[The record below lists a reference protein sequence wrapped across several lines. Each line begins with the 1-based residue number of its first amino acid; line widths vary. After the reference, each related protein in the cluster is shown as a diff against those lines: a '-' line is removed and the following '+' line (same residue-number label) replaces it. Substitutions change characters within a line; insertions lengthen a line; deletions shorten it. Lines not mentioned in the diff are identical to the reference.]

1 MFLDFDRFKTIND
14 SLGHGAGDELLKTAA
29 ERLRRCLRPDDF
41 VARLG
46 GDEFAILIEGRSV
59 EEEAIELAGRI
70 QRVLAEP
77 MRLGG
82 SDVTT
87 SASIGITTS
96 AFDYLIPENVMR
108 DADIALYR
116 AKAQGKARYAMFD
129 SARPGP
135 GVPCRAWH
143 DRNGSAVHKVDN
155 RLLPIDEP

>member
-29 ERLRRCLRPDDF
+29 ERLRHCLRPDDF

-129 SARPGP
+129 SELHVEAHKPMPLTVERPISFP
-135 GVPCRAWH
+135 ESRQ
-143 DRNGSAVHKVDN
+143 
-155 RLLPIDEP
+155 